1 MDQRLAAQPTQTYAR
16 QAAHFEQVPVRE
28 TAPQTGTANT
38 NGQPPSGALQ
48 NPDRGGIDMKVAV
61 LGAGR
66 VGRTIA
72 RDLARDQE
80 FEVTVMDRAPIALE
94 AVKGT
99 PGISTLRVDLSDPG
113 AIRKAMK
120 DQELGVGAVPGHM
133 GYRTL
138 QAVLEAG
145 RSAVDIAFFPED
157 PFLLDGLAKAQ
168 GLVAVV
174 DAGIAP
180 GCSNLILGRMEEEMD
195 STSRFECLVGGLPVV
210 RHWPFEYKAP
220 FSPADVLEEYTRPAR
235 IRRNGKTVT
244 LPALS
249 ELEVVDFEEAGALE
263 AFNTDGLRTLLR
275 TCETPEMIEKTL
287 RYPGHA
293 EWMKGLRHAGFFDKA
308 PLQIGEFSLSPREVT
323 ARLLEKMWTFE
334 EGEEDL
340 TVMRIKVDGVM
351 GGRKEQR
358 TFFLLDRFD
367 SATGTASMARTTGFT
382 CTAMVRLVAR
392 KLYTEPGITPLEM
405 VGRDPASFDF
415 VMKELEARG
424 IVFRQETEEL
434 QG

>member
-1 MDQRLAAQPTQTYAR
+1 
-16 QAAHFEQVPVRE
+16 
-28 TAPQTGTANT
+28 
-38 NGQPPSGALQ
+38 
-48 NPDRGGIDMKVAV
+48 MKVAV

-72 RDLARDQE
+72 RDLARDSE
-80 FEVTVMDRAPIALE
+80 FEVTVMDRAPIAPE
-94 AVKGT
+94 AFKGA

-113 AIRKAMK
+113 TIRDAMK

-138 QAVLEAG
+138 QAILEAG
-145 RSAVDIAFFPED
+145 RPAVDVAFFPED
-157 PFLLDGLAKAQ
+157 PFVLDGLAKAQ
-168 GLVAVV
+168 GLVAVM

-195 STSRFECLVGGLPVV
+195 TTSRFECLAGGLPVV
-210 RHWPFEYKAP
+210 RHSPFEYKAP
-220 FSPADVLEEYTRPAR
+220 FSPRDVLEEYTRPAR
-235 IRRNGKTVT
+235 LRRKGKTVT

-249 ELEVVDFEEAGALE
+249 EVETVDLGEAGALE
-263 AFNTDGLRTLLR
+263 AFNTDGLRTLLQ
-275 TCETPEMIEKTL
+275 TCETPEMVEKTV

-293 EWMKGLRHAGFFDKA
+293 EWMKGLRHVGFFEKT
-308 PLQIGEFSLSPREVT
+308 PMQIGESSVSPVEVT
-323 ARLLEKMWTFE
+323 ARLLERVWTFQ

-340 TVMRIKVDGVM
+340 TVMRVKLDGVQ
-351 GGRKEQR
+351 GGKKQRR

-367 SATGTASMARTTGFT
+367 TATGTSSMARTTGFT

-392 KLYTEPGITPLEM
+392 KLYTEPGITPLEL
-405 VGRDPASFDF
+405 VGRDPACFDF
-415 VMKELEARG
+415 VMKELEDRG
-424 IVFRQETEEL
+424 VVFRREVEDL